1 MQRTLN
7 TLSRCHSSQGVQ
19 NSGVH
24 CNTIQTY
31 FSGASSCNHFDLGR
45 NTIQWKCNVL
55 QTVFYCTMHTVHI
68 VHNCALHSAVQR
80 CLHWAP
86 RLAIAG
92 HADSPGIV
100 HINHLQTCFCTTTPF
115 ELTDHTNAA
124 FFPFLHFAQN
134 LTSSLSIPIPK
145 FNLNQTPD
153 AFKPQFSRQSLEAI
167 LRENAIN

>member
-1 MQRTLN
+1 
-7 TLSRCHSSQGVQ
+7 
-19 NSGVH
+19 
-24 CNTIQTY
+24 
-31 FSGASSCNHFDLGR
+31 
-45 NTIQWKCNVL
+45 
-55 QTVFYCTMHTVHI
+55 MHTVHI

-153 AFKPQFSRQSLEAI
+153 AFKPQFSRQFPEAI
-167 LRENAIN
+167 SGRKCNKLNPTFQSKHLCAPLARVSQF